1 MTNQKKAL
9 FITGFLG
16 MWMLSMFIFPVM
28 AAISL
33 VLCTL
38 GLTVLIFTTIYKM
51 ILEILD
57 TWENK
62 NSK

>member
-9 FITGFLG
+9 FITGFLAI
-16 MWMLSMFIFPVM
+16 WIASVFIFPVM

>member
-16 MWMLSMFIFPVM
+16 MWMVSMFIFPVM
-28 AAISL
+28 AVISL
-33 VLCTL
+33 ILLTF
-38 GLTVLIFTTIYKM
+38 GLTLLIFTMIYKI

>member
-9 FITGFLG
+9 FITGFLAI
-16 MWMLSMFIFPVM
+16 WMVSMFIFPVM
-28 AAISL
+28 AVISL
-33 VLCTL
+33 VLLTF
-38 GLTVLIFTTIYKM
+38 GLIAVIFTVIYKL

-57 TWENK
+57 TRENE